1 MAGIYVHIPFCK
13 QACHYCNFHFSTST
27 KLKNGFLEALLNET
41 SIQKNFL
48 ADEVVETVYFGGGTP
63 SLLLAEEIREILA
76 SIYTNYLVAPDAEIS
91 LEANPDDILPQKLIA
106 WKEAGINRLSI
117 GVQSFFDT
125 DLHWMNRAH
134 NSVQAE
140 RSIQMAYEGG
150 FDNLSIDLIF
160 GTPTLSDENWRC
172 NVEKAIGLQIK
183 HLSCYSLT
191 VEPKTPL
198 EILIRKKKVVPTNSE
213 DQARQFLLLMEWLM
227 NAGYEQYEIS
237 NYSLPGMRSR
247 HNSSYWQGKK
257 YLGLGPSAH
266 SFNGKSRQWNVS
278 NNALYIQ
285 SLRQNVVPFE
295 IEILTSAQKLNE
307 WIMTS
312 LRTSE
317 GLQLDAS
324 LLNTRIKEIDP
335 GIIELIK
342 MKSENYQQQNLLFTA
357 KNALILTNEGKLY
370 ADGIAAGLF
379 FDEAEIRDDAYA
391 AGL

>member
-13 QACHYCNFHFSTST
+13 QACHYCNFHFSTSM
-27 KLKNGFLEALLNET
+27 KLKNGFLQALLNEIT
-41 SIQKNFL
+41 IRKNFL
-48 ADEVVETVYFGGGTP
+48 TDETVETIYFGGGTP
-63 SLLLAEEIREILA
+63 SLLAADDLRQILD
-76 SIYTNYLVAPDAEIS
+76 SIYDHHIIAPDAEIS
-91 LEANPDDILPQKLIA
+91 LEANPDDISPEKLIS

-117 GVQSFFDT
+117 GVQSFFDA

-134 NSVQAE
+134 NASQAE
-140 RSIQMAYEGG
+140 RSIQMSYHAG

-160 GTPTLSDENWRC
+160 GTPTLSDENWKY
-172 NVEKAIGLQIK
+172 NVEKAVGLKIK

-198 EILIRKKKVVPTNSE
+198 DTLIRKKKVAPTNSE
-213 DQARQFLLLMEWLM
+213 DQARQFVLLMEWL
-227 NAGYEQYEIS
+227 NAAGYEQYEIS

-266 SFNGKSRQWNVS
+266 SFDGISRQWNVS

-285 SLRQNVVPFE
+285 SLQQNVVPFE
-295 IEILTSAQKLNE
+295 IEILTAAQKMNE
-307 WIMTS
+307 LIMTS

-317 GLQLDAS
+317 GLQLDTDAYQ
-324 LLNTRIKEIDP
+324 IDP
-335 GIIELIK
+335 AIIELIK
-342 MKSENYQQQNLLFTA
+342 QRSARYLHQNLLKSEN
-357 KNALILTNEGKLY
+357 NALILTTEGKLY

-379 FDEAEIRDDAYA
+379 FEEAEIRDYVYA
-391 AGL
+391 GGS